1 MLARREDMET
11 SKRIN
16 FQSVP
21 LDDTNEAHLELINEK
36 VVSDV
41 PSQTPS
47 RSSHWD
53 IYKFH

>member
-16 FQSVP
+16 FESVP